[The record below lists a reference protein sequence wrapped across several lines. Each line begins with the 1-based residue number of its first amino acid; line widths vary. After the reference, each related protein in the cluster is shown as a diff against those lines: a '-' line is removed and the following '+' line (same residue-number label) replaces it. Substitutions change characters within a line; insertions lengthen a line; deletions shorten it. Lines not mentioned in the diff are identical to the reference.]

1 MCNSK
6 SHQSNTSSSTAP
18 PGFILNAYQSLLPQ
32 AQQVAQTPYNPAT
45 QSQVAGLTPQQ
56 QQGFQGISN
65 AQGIAT
71 PYLNSAASYANQ
83 GAAPITSQQIANYE
97 NPFQSQVTD
106 ATIANMNETNGE
118 QQQQVKGN
126 AALQG
131 ALGGDRTAVAQG
143 ELARQQGLAN
153 NQTLANLNSAN
164 YSQALGAAQ
173 QDASREGQ
181 AAYTMGNLGGLAQ
194 NAAYTDTGQLLQ
206 SGAAQQQQQ
215 QNVLNANTSNAQQ
228 QQQYPFQTTQWLASL
243 ESGLGAASGT
253 NSQSQTTS
261 PGPSVLGQ
269 VAGLG
274 LTAASFLNTG
284 GAVDGGIRPRFDD
297 GGSVDID
304 TLGFTPNDINQ
315 ASNEFGMSGT
325 GQPSL
330 PDNSPMFTAK
340 QAQGLRNVGLQE
352 FKQGQAKPVQAS
364 APNMQRP
371 QAANIQSVMPY
382 AQSGGIGIPGHFAD
396 GGDVNIDGF
405 SPDEISQ
412 ASNDYN
418 MGGIG
423 TPSYMS
429 TVPPANVSPYGTNL
443 IKQFEGFNP
452 TASWDNKQYSNGYG
466 TKASSPNENITQDE
480 ANSRLN
486 NETTNVNQWI
496 NDNVNVPL
504 TQNERDALTSFGYNL
519 GTGNLDK
526 LLPKI
531 NSGDFQGAAH
541 DMLSF
546 NHANGQTDA
555 GLTTRRTGE
564 ASLFLG
570 NPPDVSNAS
579 IAQNPRTA
587 SASPSSGGIASRI
600 GSALGITPAAAQP
613 VSGDK
618 NNGGLLN
625 SNVIGLSDNGRMGLR
640 AAGLGMLA
648 SKSPFAGV
656 AIGEGGLTG
665 LKNYQDQQNQQQ
677 SIDQKAKALSDAA
690 DQHRQQLAET
700 TRHNKASE
708 DWRNAAIPYSKNGQ
722 TERIAQELIET
733 SKDSDGNPT
742 LTYSDAINQARKAPD
757 AEKNRLAQERLAQQA
772 WKNDPSSTLEEWRQ
786 KYGLNADGTVA
797 KPGQKPAAPPQ
808 AAPQPAAQPSWW
820 QSHAPEALGGL
831 PAQPAAQPQAAPQTQ
846 PVQNPFNKSAT
857 PSAPVAPPPPQNIP
871 PGSLYSP
878 SRKLWRAPDGRTY
891 NSAGQPVALPQA
903 Q

>member
-1 MCNSK
+1 MCGGSK
-6 SHQSNTSSSTAP
+6 TQQSTTTGSTAP

-206 SGAAQQQQQ
+206 AGTAQQQQQ

-253 NSQSQTTS
+253 NSQSTTTS
-261 PGPSVLGQ
+261 PAPSVLGQ
-269 VAGLG
+269 VLGLG
-274 LTAASFLNTG
+274 LTGASFLPKRDG
-284 GAVDGGIRPRFDD
+284 GAIPSYND

-304 TLGFTPNDINQ
+304 TFGFTPSDISQ
-315 ASNEFGMSGT
+315 ASNDFGMSGT

-330 PDNSPMFTAK
+330 PDNSPMFTDK
-340 QAQGLRNVGLQE
+340 QAQGLRSAGLKAFQ
-352 FKQGQAKPVQAS
+352 QASQPQARPTQTS
-364 APNMQRP
+364 APNMQRMGGG
-371 QAANIQSVMPY
+371 AGIQSTLPY
-382 AQSGGIGIPGHFAD
+382 SNAGIGIPGHFAD

-519 GTGNLDK
+519 GTGNLEK

-546 NHANGQTDA
+546 NHANGQTDP

-564 ASLFLG
+564 AGLFLD
-570 NPPDVSNAS
+570 NPPDLSNAS
-579 IAQNPRTA
+579 VAQNPRIA
-587 SASPSSGGIASRI
+587 SAPSTGGIGSMI
-600 GSALGITPAAAQP
+600 GSALGITPAAA
-613 VSGDK
+613 GA
-618 NNGGLLN
+618 
-625 SNVIGLSDNGRMGLR
+625 SNHILGLSDNGNMAMR

-648 SKSPFAGV
+648 SKSPFPGV
-656 AIGEGGLTG
+656 AIGEGGLAG
-665 LKNYQDQQNQQQ
+665 LKNYQDQQTQQQ

-808 AAPQPAAQPSWW
+808 AAPQPAVQPSWW